1 MTHTYG
7 DTPLPIDD
15 EMLSAYLDGNLP
27 PHDEEAVRRAIGT
40 DRTLRDRYHEL
51 AATVALLRAL
61 PSPAPSRS
69 FTLTADQARTV
80 RETLHTP
87 APIPIPVQTPF
98 AAAAPAPAPNVTPL
112 RPAARVNR
120 LTPLLG
126 AFGAIA
132 AVLLFVLITADFA
145 TGGFRRSPT
154 ATRPTGAQ
162 IEQTTPP
169 AAPAASTMSAS
180 AAIASA
186 PATAAAATLALPT
199 PAPASPRAPS
209 PTATTGIPLALVRVV
224 EVALAMIAVAG
235 LAGAIGSARVRRQH
249 SASGT

>member
-145 TGGFRRSPT
+145 TGGFRGSPT

-169 AAPAASTMSAS
+169 AAPSMPASGAFTG
-180 AAIASA
+180 A
-186 PATAAAATLALPT
+186 PAATAANATLAPPT
-199 PAPASPRAPS
+199 SAPASPRAPS